1 MSLSKIF
8 SNKENT
14 ASSPKAAIPATI
26 DASSDCDII
35 SCGSSPLKMSQK
47 LMHYTALANL
57 KRLGVPQTDSDNI
70 YVEQPLT
77 IVKKFNRSIPYQRDL
92 SKENNKSYVN
102 SSKGSI
108 SKREA

>member
-8 SNKENT
+8 SNKEKA
-14 ASSPKAAIPATI
+14 ASSPKASIPATI
-26 DASSDCDII
+26 DVNSDCDII

-57 KRLGVPQTDSDNI
+57 KRLGVPKTESDNV

-77 IVKKFNRSIPYQRDL
+77 IVKKFNRSIPY
-92 SKENNKSYVN
+92 
-102 SSKGSI
+102 
-108 SKREA
+108 

>member
-8 SNKENT
+8 SNKENA
-14 ASSPKAAIPATI
+14 ASSPKASIPTTM
-26 DASSDCDII
+26 DVCSDCDII

-57 KRLGVPQTDSDNI
+57 KRLGVPKTESDNV

-77 IVKKFNRSIPYQRDL
+77 IVKKFNRSIPY
-92 SKENNKSYVN
+92 
-102 SSKGSI
+102 
-108 SKREA
+108 

>member
-1 MSLSKIF
+1 MSKIL
-8 SNKENT
+8 SRKENT
-14 ASSPKAAIPATI
+14 ASSPAAVIPATM

-57 KRLGVPQTDSDNI
+57 KRLGVPQTESNNI

-77 IVKKFNRSIPYQRDL
+77 IVK
-92 SKENNKSYVN
+92 
-102 SSKGSI
+102 
-108 SKREA
+108 